1 MPSQRKKRS
10 ADDAR
15 MTKTGGESIASK
27 PPLAD
32 ERPSSDEAIQLR
44 AYELYVERG
53 GHEGDAV
60 ADWLQAEREHG
71 DGRVGEQEGRQ
82 DEANLS

>member
-15 MTKTGGESIASK
+15 MTKTDGESNAST

-32 ERPSSDEAIQLR
+32 ERPRSNEAIQLR

-53 GHEGDAV
+53 GHEGDAE

-82 DEANLS
+82 GEASA